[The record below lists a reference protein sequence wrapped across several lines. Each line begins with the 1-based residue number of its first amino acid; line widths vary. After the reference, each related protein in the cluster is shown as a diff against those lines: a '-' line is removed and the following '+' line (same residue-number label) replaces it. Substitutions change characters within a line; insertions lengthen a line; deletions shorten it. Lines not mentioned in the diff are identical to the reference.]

1 MIILNMKNRN
11 KSELNSMKKF
21 ILMIVALSL
30 LSPAYAQGRDGKQVK
45 QKVKVG

>member
-30 LSPAYAQGRDGKQVK
+30 LSLPMHREGAGNRSNRK
-45 QKVKVG
+45 